1 MQQLRLAHRDQRFAT
16 LALQASWLC
25 RSHMARLLH
34 KWGERA
40 RLHNALAYASGS
52 PSPLPSPYAPAAA
65 AAVRRLLSNWRA
77 QAGVMEPVQSWF
89 RPTGPEEQWGRH
101 LPPMEV
107 LTPLAALTLTLTLT
121 LTRIGWIGWR
131 HCIWLW

>member
-40 RLHNALAYASGS
+40 RLHNALAYASVS